1 MNRKAQAGEVMQ
13 DTVALIV
20 IVFLII
26 ILFIFSNN
34 LIKDFGKKVIQIS
47 ENEKK
52 LFSMHTSLYS
62 FLRSHTKVQENEV
75 SIADLIRLAKIDPHY
90 LSYLS
95 KEKEKLDELGT
106 LLIDKEI
113 GKESDCIFYVPS
125 NETIVVGLKNE

>member
-75 SIADLIRLAKIDPHY
+75 SVADLIRLAKIDPHY

-95 KEKEKLDELGT
+95 QEKEKLDKLGT
-106 LLIDKEI
+106 LLI